1 VGGQRVHFLATL
13 TPVTRHHRKKIAHLK
28 GSAEASVVHSI
39 VWPCILS
46 FLRHSNSD
54 RLSLFMRKS
63 RKILLSDQEVEG
75 SLDQDVDD
83 YEDSRIELQAIGLN
97 LVGRHSFCS
106 AHLRLY
112 I

>member
-1 VGGQRVHFLATL
+1 
-13 TPVTRHHRKKIAHLK
+13 
-28 GSAEASVVHSI
+28 
-39 VWPCILS
+39 
-46 FLRHSNSD
+46 
-54 RLSLFMRKS
+54 MRKS

>member
-1 VGGQRVHFLATL
+1 LKNQATDITKA
-13 TPVTRHHRKKIAHLK
+13 TPEIKSCL
-28 GSAEASVVHSI
+28 
-39 VWPCILS
+39 ILS